1 VTRRPLLLLGVAG
14 ALALLIALTA
24 LNGGRFTSYTGYAQ
38 TVETE
43 PGRWWTLWA
52 LPPVETIAIVALAVG
67 VAAWSRRLG
76 RPLDTRRRVYLA
88 AGLALLLVAVCSP
101 LAGLAQGGILSA
113 HMMQHTII
121 GAFAPLPV
129 LLALPRHLPEHGGP
143 VAGSRLLRAL
153 TRPPVAFGLWLGSTL
168 VWLLP
173 DLHHEVLEHQ
183 SLWVAQQV
191 SFFAFGLLLW
201 IPVLERGVS
210 APAWFG
216 TGLKCAYMCGVWFA
230 GLAIANLFWFS
241 GTAFYE
247 SHAVAARVWDLNPL
261 ADQANAGT
269 VMMVTHC
276 FLALGAVTVLFFRQ
290 AREDGLAQRLVDAG
304 MPPERVHA
312 ALRRGELDDLARG
325 AGVALG
331 TRAGID

>member
-1 VTRRPLLLLGVAG
+1 MSRRPLLFLAAG
-14 ALALLIALTA
+14 ATLALLVALTA
-24 LNGGRFTSYTGYAQ
+24 LNGGRFTSYAGYEQ
-38 TVETE
+38 VVRTE

-52 LPPVETIAIVALAVG
+52 LPPVEVLAILGLAVG
-67 VAAWSRRLG
+67 VGAWSRRLG
-76 RPLDTRRRVYLA
+76 RPLDTRRRVYL
-88 AGLALLLVAVCSP
+88 GIGVALLLVSVCSP
-101 LAGLAQGGILSA
+101 LGGLAQGGILSA

-129 LLALPRHLPEHGGP
+129 LLALPRHLPEHGGRIARSG
-143 VAGSRLLRAL
+143 VVRVL
-153 TRPPVAFGLWLGSTL
+153 TMPHVAFSLWFGGTL
-168 VWLLP
+168 VFLIP
-173 DLHHEVLEHQ
+173 ALHHAVLDHQ
-183 SLWVAQQV
+183 PLWVAQQ
-191 SFFAFGLLLW
+191 FAFFGFGLMLW
-201 IPVLERGVS
+201 IPILERGVS

-216 TGLKCAYMCGVWFA
+216 TGLKCAYMVGVWFA
-230 GLAIANLFWFS
+230 GLAIANLLWFS

-247 SHAVAARVWDLNPL
+247 SHAVAAQVWGLNPL

-276 FLALGAVTVLFFRQ
+276 FLALGAVTILFFRQ
-290 AREDGLAQRLVDAG
+290 SREDGLAQRLVDSGVPADHV
-304 MPPERVHA
+304 RT